1 MKLYM
6 REIGTEDIKGTVTV
20 SDDYLTALIGNL
32 KKKMSKYALGFFPN
46 VVDNGINISI
56 YESGEECCNVT
67 IPRTELIGNM
77 DKDTDKVFNDYL
89 KADGYVG
96 LYIRRHENESL
107 NAVTNKILKK
117 ESINMV
123 RKLHL
128 KESTE
133 SNDVMELIK
142 GIPEKDI
149 DHYETDLYLRKTP
162 QTTAVISKL
171 PDVYKKNVTT
181 FIDNIDHVPWYE
193 IPFVFPKERNRK
205 GVKESADD
213 EDYVNKQSNVTESLT
228 EDYKDS
234 DAYKKLADYDYI
246 CDVNGNKVT
255 IKWADDGHTYAE
267 FTLYSP
273 EEMFTDTDIDP
284 YDDFG
289 KSHGFDCWVIYNGD
303 EYIDTY
309 AKTYDD
315 AVVSAIKYFW
325 TYY

>member
-1 MKLYM
+1 MK
-6 REIGTEDIKGTVTV
+6 
-20 SDDYLTALIGNL
+20 
-32 KKKMSKYALGFFPN
+32 
-46 VVDNGINISI
+46 
-56 YESGEECCNVT
+56 
-67 IPRTELIGNM
+67 
-77 DKDTDKVFNDYL
+77 
-89 KADGYVG
+89 
-96 LYIRRHENESL
+96 
-107 NAVTNKILKK
+107 
-117 ESINMV
+117 
-123 RKLHL
+123 RKLHI
-128 KESTE
+128 KENNTN
-133 SNDVMELIK
+133 SNDVMSLLK

-162 QTTAVISKL
+162 EVTKKVIDKL

-181 FIDNIDHVPWYE
+181 FIDNIDHVEWYE
-193 IPFVFPKERNRK
+193 IPFVFPKDRNRK
-205 GVKESADD
+205 GV
-213 EDYVNKQSNVTESLT
+213 TESIIT
-228 EDYKDS
+228 EESENYKDS

-246 CDVNGNKVT
+246 CDVKGNKVI

-273 EEMFTDTDIDP
+273 EEMFADTDIDP

-303 EYIDTY
+303 EYVDTY